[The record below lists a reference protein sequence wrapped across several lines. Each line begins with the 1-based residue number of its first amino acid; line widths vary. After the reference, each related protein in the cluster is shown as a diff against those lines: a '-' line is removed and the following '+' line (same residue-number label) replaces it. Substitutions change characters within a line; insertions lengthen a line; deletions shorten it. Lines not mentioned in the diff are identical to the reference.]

1 MDIFSV
7 ILCVSSNIYFRAF
20 IRNVCLIYPMIF
32 ATGGEL
38 ILVENVLLTHVYI
51 VSIAF

>member
-1 MDIFSV
+1 MCPMIFMNTV
-7 ILCVSSNIYFRAF
+7 YFHAF
-20 IRNVCLIYPMIF
+20 IRNVRPMYPMIF

-38 ILVENVLLTHVYI
+38 ILVENVLLTHGKI